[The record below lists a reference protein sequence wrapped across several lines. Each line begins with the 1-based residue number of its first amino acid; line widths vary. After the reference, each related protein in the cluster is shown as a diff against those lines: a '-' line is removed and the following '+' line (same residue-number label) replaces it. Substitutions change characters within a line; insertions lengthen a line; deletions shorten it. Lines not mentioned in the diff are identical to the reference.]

1 MGMAA
6 SQARHISLVARKTN
20 VEWEG
25 QQINQA
31 RTALANKTASLFNQM
46 LGMTVPDCPD
56 TTDFTK
62 VQYSYNDGLNAS
74 TIDSY
79 YQISNPEP
87 EYNYV
92 VTHSYYTDV
101 YTGSLKKLN
110 DPQVQLDTA
119 ADVPTL
125 IENYNTKSAALATAQ
140 EGLDAK
146 GKDLDDA
153 KTALLNIA
161 HNTSAPVSVEE
172 TTYNEGTKNYT
183 IKVSGSDTVLSPVT
197 LADKDGL
204 IALIGAGTLGAEFTV
219 DDIDSY
225 IAGNQ
230 IYKNGNDYYK
240 ASELETLYAGGGIGT
255 IDKYNVTTDADDLA
269 LVTGYN
275 SALDAYN
282 SYKSSTYTPA
292 LNEFNTAARE
302 ISGAMTYVGNCK
314 LSVVDLASDESE
326 AIRTELNQI
335 VKDMKKDEINA
346 SILASWDNTA
356 MDGDKVGNFVPGR
369 AGTIFSFQMNN
380 VTYFTTIEDLMESY
394 NSGTGN
400 NNIDGQKKMAYYSA
414 NYVSTKIT
422 KTERALLETDG
433 AGRFTSVKFEDD
445 TVKYVLNTETTTDT
459 DAYNNAMNQYYY
471 EVQKYEKTIADIN
484 AQTEIIQNQDRT
496 LELRLKQLD
505 TEESAL
511 SNEIDAVK
519 KVLKDNV
526 EKSFKT
532 FAE

>member
-62 VQYSYNDGLNAS
+62 VQYSYSDGLNSS

-110 DPQVQLDTA
+110 DPQVQLDVT

-125 IENYNTKSAALATAQ
+125 VHNYTEKLEALETAETNLAQ
-140 EGLDAK
+140 LGQTLKDAK
-146 GKDLDDA
+146 DA
-153 KTALLNIA
+153 LHGITGNNTPTPLQ
-161 HNTSAPVSVEE
+161 TSAV
-172 TTYNEGTKNYT
+172 TYNEPNYDIT
-183 IKVSGSDTVLSPVT
+183 VAGGSTVTLTPVT
-197 LADKDGL
+197 LANRDHL
-204 IALIGAGTLGAEFTV
+204 IALIGAGTITGFSVEDLEDPAF
-219 DDIDSY
+219 Y
-225 IAGNQ
+225 NANN
-230 IYKNGNDYYK
+230 IYFRNGIYYK
-240 ASELETLYAGGGIGT
+240 ASDLAELVGVGGDIQQYEPT
-255 IDKYNVTTDADDLA
+255 SVSDDLA
-269 LVTGYN
+269 LVN
-275 SALDAYN
+275 D
-282 SYKSSTYTPA
+282 YKNA
-292 LNEFNTAARE
+292 LNDYNTYKNGDYTTALNAFDIAAKDMSR
-302 ISGAMTYVGNCK
+302 AMTYVGNCK
-314 LSVVDLASDESE
+314 LSVVNLDGEDAE
-326 AIRTELNQI
+326 AIRTELNQV
-335 VKDMKKDEINA
+335 VKDMKKDEISA

-356 MDGDKVGNFVPGR
+356 VDGDKVGNFVPGR
-369 AGTIFSFQMNN
+369 EGTIFSFKINN
-380 VTYFTTIEDLMESY
+380 VTYFTTVEDLMESY
-394 NSGTGN
+394 MSGTGN
-400 NNIDGQKKMAYYSA
+400 NNIDGQKKLAYYSA
-414 NYVSTKIT
+414 NYVSTKIS

-445 TVKYVLNTETTTDT
+445 TVKYILNTETITDT
-459 DAYNNAMNQYYY
+459 EAYDNAMNQYYY

-484 AQTEIIQNQDRT
+484 AKTEIIQNQDRT

-532 FAE
+532 FSE